1 MKNQDDLSE
10 VTYMNYSNSTPWPD
24 KDIWH
29 EHTYKAIV
37 TIVEQ
42 WLQKYTNSQMVLL
55 NAGSGGT
62 EYKTGAKIIH
72 LDIVEKYI
80 SQFDDYIV
88 GSVEKIEL
96 PNASLDG
103 IICVGSVINYADVQ
117 RTIAE
122 FSRLLKPNGFLILEF
137 ERSNSAEFL
146 WTSQHNKLIFQR
158 EYNYNSQ
165 KHLLWMY
172 NERHI
177 CQLLE
182 QYGVEIQSI
191 KRLHVLSSLLYRI
204 GLTEE
209 KAAPFSKYDSLCE
222 FISYPLAHNAI
233 LLGRKKI
240 FPCSYN

>member
-1 MKNQDDLSE
+1 MKKQDDLSE
-10 VTYMNYSNSTPWPD
+10 VTYMNYSNSTPWPE

-62 EYKTGAKIIH
+62 EYKTDAKIIH

-88 GSVEKIEL
+88 GSVEMIEL

-146 WTSQHNKLIFQR
+146 WTSQHNKLIFQK

-172 NERHI
+172 SERHI

-182 QYGVEIQSI
+182 QYGVDIQSI

-233 LLGRKKI
+233 LLGRK
-240 FPCSYN
+240 

>member
-1 MKNQDDLSE
+1 MKKQDDLSE
-10 VTYMNYSNSTPWPD
+10 VTYMNYSNSTPWPE

-62 EYKTGAKIIH
+62 EYKTDAKIIH

-88 GSVEKIEL
+88 GSVEMIEL

-146 WTSQHNKLIFQR
+146 WTSQHNKLIFQK

-172 NERHI
+172 SERHI

-182 QYGVEIQSI
+182 QYGVDIQSI

-209 KAAPFSKYDSLCE
+209 KATPFSKYDSLCE

-233 LLGRKKI
+233 LLGRK
-240 FPCSYN
+240 

>member
-1 MKNQDDLSE
+1 MKKQDDLSE
-10 VTYMNYSNSTPWPD
+10 VTYMNYSNSTPWPE

-62 EYKTGAKIIH
+62 EYKTDAKIIH

-146 WTSQHNKLIFQR
+146 WTSQHNKLIFQK

-172 NERHI
+172 SERHI

-182 QYGVEIQSI
+182 QYGIDIQSI

-233 LLGRKKI
+233 LLGRK
-240 FPCSYN
+240 

>member
-1 MKNQDDLSE
+1 MKKQDDLSE
-10 VTYMNYSNSTPWPD
+10 VTYMNYSNSTPWPE

-42 WLQKYTNSQMVLL
+42 WLQKYTNSQMLLL

-62 EYKTGAKIIH
+62 EYKTDAKIIH

-117 RTIAE
+117 RTITE

-146 WTSQHNKLIFQR
+146 WTSQHNKLIFQK

-172 NERHI
+172 SERHI

-182 QYGVEIQSI
+182 QYGVDIQSI

-233 LLGRKKI
+233 LLGRK
-240 FPCSYN
+240 